1 MQKRKL
7 AKTKEVDHCDHQ
19 YYPEGFMDE
28 MMDDFAMHHSGSE
41 NATAQIASSAMSAA
55 IELSKLVVENRIRNA
70 SNIGDDDI
78 YNIYQK
84 SFDSVI
90 RATASFNKED

>member
-55 IELSKLVVENRIRNA
+55 IDLSKLVVENRIRNA

-78 YNIYQK
+78 
-84 SFDSVI
+84 
-90 RATASFNKED
+90 